1 MSHLRKTCPKRACGA
16 TGSCTTPMQISVN
29 MWLIKGLGHARAG
42 DRCHNTTFSDNAWSR
57 LSVDCYWTVVT
68 SNLALVDT
76 LARRAY
82 RIILGAFFKQPFVS
96 PLHTHDEDLDFNSE
110 NNKFDLETFDLV
122 SEYCNTYV
130 FSKTKSATFSRISRL
145 YVFLRPLNA
154 KIGPSLYVPVP
165 VRGSY

>member
-1 MSHLRKTCPKRACGA
+1 MYHLRKTCPERACGA

-122 SEYCNTYV
+122 SEYCNTV
-130 FSKTKSATFSRISRL
+130 L
-145 YVFLRPLNA
+145 L
-154 KIGPSLYVPVP
+154 
-165 VRGSY
+165 